1 MGLKALGDPVPDR
14 AFLGVAF
21 RWMATGNWL
30 FAWPWRGL
38 GPVLLTVLPY
48 LKYLWAR
55 TMRHRTATPIR
66 VLELQL
72 ASTTLFRDYEP

>member
-48 LKYLWAR
+48 LKYLWTR
-55 TMRHRTATPIR
+55 IMRHRTAPPSPAAKSG
-66 VLELQL
+66 Q
-72 ASTTLFRDYEP
+72 SLFDLDTI